1 MIDGAMLNDFPILTI
16 LIFLP
21 LAGCLLLVPLWKRS
35 EAARSVALGIGLVEL
50 ALAGWLSLAA
60 SKMPQASGAPAGFFL
75 WEDLPWI
82 GRFGIRYTLGMDGIS
97 LLMALLT
104 AFITVIAILV
114 SWNAIRERV
123 ALHFLFILAM
133 ESGIMGVFLSLDL
146 FLFYL
151 FWEVMLVPMFF
162 LIGIWGH
169 GRRVYSAVKFFLYT
183 LFGSLLMLLAIIG
196 VYLIHGGTT
205 GSYTFALPALVH
217 TQMAPQLACWLFAAF
232 LVAFAI
238 KVPVFPLHTWLPD
251 AHTDA
256 PTAGSVVLAGLLL
269 KTGAY
274 GIIRFG
280 YPLFPAAAVSFS
292 PLLTVL
298 AVVGIIYGSWV
309 AYAQADMKR
318 LVAYS
323 SVGHMGFVALGIA
336 AWTPVA
342 LSGSVLQMVNHGV
355 TTGAL
360 FALVGMLD
368 ERAETREIEAFGGL
382 WGKVPIFSAFFLLFS
397 MASAGLPGL
406 NNFAGEFAILAGS
419 FRVSPLAVVL
429 AFIGIILPLI
439 YTIKL
444 VQQLLFVTERRSLAF
459 SDLSFREGVV
469 LATMAVT
476 AIYLGV
482 HPVPVLELLRT
493 PVGLLTAG
501 GIP

>member
-1 MIDGAMLNDFPILTI
+1 MVNGYPLLTI
-16 LIFLP
+16 LVFLP
-21 LAGCLLLVPLWKRS
+21 LAGALFLIPVWKRP
-35 EAARSVALGIGLVEL
+35 EWLRRLALGAGVVEL
-50 ALAGWLSLAA
+50 ALAGWLTVRW
-60 SKMPQASGAPAGFFL
+60 QAFQQAPGAPAGFLL

-82 GRFGIRYTLGMDGIS
+82 EGFGIRYTVGMDGIS
-97 LLMALLT
+97 LLMVILT
-104 AFITVIAILV
+104 AFITVIALAV
-114 SWNAIRERV
+114 SWRGIRERV
-123 ALHFLFILAM
+123 ALHYLLILVM

-146 FLFYL
+146 ILFYL
-151 FWEVMLVPMFF
+151 FWEVMLVPMFL

-169 GRRVYSAVKFFLYT
+169 GRRIYSAVKFFLYT
-183 LFGSLLMLLAIIG
+183 MFGSLLMLLAIIG
-196 VYLIHGGTT
+196 VYLVHGSET
-205 GSYTFALPALVH
+205 GSYTFALPALVN
-217 TQMAPQLACWLFAAF
+217 TRIAPDLAGWLFAAF
-232 LVAFAI
+232 LLAFAI
-238 KVPVFPLHTWLPD
+238 KVPLFPLHTWLPD

-256 PTAGSVVLAGLLL
+256 PTAGSVLLAGLLL

-280 YPLFPAAAVSFS
+280 YPLFPQAAASFA

-309 AYAQADMKR
+309 AYAQTDMKR

-336 AWTPVA
+336 AWTPVS

-368 ERAETREIEAFGGL
+368 ERAETREIAAFGGL
-382 WGKVPIFSAFFLLFS
+382 WGKIPLFSAFFLLFS

-406 NNFAGEFAILAGS
+406 NNFAGEFIILAGS

-429 AFIGIILPLI
+429 AFIGIILPLV
-439 YTIKL
+439 YTVRL
-444 VQQLLFVTERRSLAF
+444 VQQLLFVTERQPLALADISL
-459 SDLSFREGVV
+459 REGGV
-469 LATMAVT
+469 LAVLALA

-482 HPVPVLELLRT
+482 HPAPVLDLLKV
-493 PVGLLTAG
+493 PVGLLTG
-501 GIP
+501 TP

>member
-1 MIDGAMLNDFPILTI
+1 MTTLPLLTI

-21 LAGCLLLVPLWKRS
+21 LAGALCLVPLWHR
-35 EAARSVALGIGLVEL
+35 EERVRRLALGAGLAEL
-50 ALAGWLSLAA
+50 ALTGWLALAA
-60 SKMPQASGAPAGFFL
+60 PGLPQVQGAPAGFFF

-82 GRFGIRYTLGMDGIS
+82 GRFGIRYTVGMDGIS

-104 AFITVIAILV
+104 AFVTVIALAV
-114 SWNAIRERV
+114 SWNAVKERV
-123 ALHFLFILAM
+123 ALHYLLILVMA
-133 ESGIMGVFLSLDL
+133 SGIMGVFLSLDL

-169 GRRVYSAVKFFLYT
+169 GRRIYSAVKFFLYT
-183 LFGSLLMLLAIIG
+183 LAGSLLMLLAIIG
-196 VYLIHGGTT
+196 VYLIHGTQA

-217 TQMAPQLACWLFAAF
+217 TQMAPRTAGWLFAAF
-232 LVAFAI
+232 LLAFAI

-256 PTAGSVVLAGLLL
+256 PTAGSVILAGLLL

-280 YPLFPAAAVSFS
+280 YPLFPAAAASFA

-298 AVVGIIYGSWV
+298 AVTGIVYGSWV

-336 AWTPVA
+336 AWTPVS

-382 WGKVPIFSAFFLLFS
+382 WGKVPLFSAFFLLFS

-406 NNFAGEFAILAGS
+406 NNFAGEFTVLAGS
-419 FRVSPLAVVL
+419 FRVFPLAVVL
-429 AFIGIILPLI
+429 AFVGIILPLV

-444 VQQLLFVTERRSLAF
+444 VQQLLFVTERRPLPM
-459 SDLSFREGVV
+459 SDLSWREGGI
-469 LATMAVT
+469 LALLAVT

-482 HPVPVLELLRT
+482 HPAPFLDLVKV
-493 PVGLLTAG
+493 PVGLLTG
-501 GIP
+501 TH